1 MFIFEDTKIYIMAP
15 ANTASGGPL
24 LLHQLCYNLRKRN
37 IDAYMVYI
45 NIGNNEPIHV
55 FYKKFNLPY
64 VQTKDIINK
73 NENILITCETIT
85 DIIYNEE
92 VSCLRKVIWWLS
104 VDFFLN
110 DHNFTSHLNSMNI
123 LKTKFI
129 KKYTFDKNIEIIHF
143 VQSYYARQFLIFNGI
158 KNELIHDLSDY
169 LDPIFTE
176 NLEVSLKANKRNI
189 VVFNPKKGFEYT
201 SKLINL
207 ASKKYNI
214 EWIPIINMTPEQ
226 VNDTLR
232 LAKVYIDFGN
242 HPGKDRIPREAAM
255 CGCCIITGKM
265 GSAQFFEDVS
275 INEEYKFEDI
285 DENLNNILNKIK
297 YIFDNYNA
305 EIENFKNYRLKIMN
319 EYKIFQKEIDVIFE
333 RAFKNK
339 PRIILEYSNDIT
351 SAWLDKINKK
361 YHVVYITNIN
371 NAKYVH
377 LNDRIIPIINYD
389 MAQKYINDNEIDN
402 VISVKSEISITKME

>member
-45 NIGNNEPIHV
+45 NIGNNEPIHA

-64 VQTKDIINK
+64 VLTKDIINK

-85 DIIYNEE
+85 DIIYNEQ

-110 DHNFTSHLNSMNI
+110 DYKFTSHLNSINI

-129 KKYTFDKNIEIIHF
+129 RKYNFDKNIEIIHF
-143 VQSYYARQFLIFNGI
+143 VQSYYARKFLMLNGI
-158 KNELIHDLSDY
+158 KNELIYDLSDY

-176 NLEVSLKANKRNI
+176 NLELSLNTTKKNI

-201 SKLINL
+201 SKLIDL
-207 ASKKYNI
+207 ASKKHEI

-232 LAKVYIDFGN
+232 SAKVYIDFGN

-285 DENLNNILNKIK
+285 DENLYDVLDKIK
-297 YIFDNYNA
+297 YIFNNYNT
-305 EIENFKNYRLKIMN
+305 EIEKFKQYRKKIMH
-319 EYKIFQKEIDVIFE
+319 EYKIFQKEIDIIFE
-333 RAFKNK
+333 RTFRNK
-339 PRIILEYSNDIT
+339 SRVILEYSNDIT
-351 SAWLDKINKK
+351 SAWLDEITKK
-361 YHVVYITNIN
+361 YHIAYITNITN
-371 NAKYVH
+371 GKYVN
-377 LNDRIIPIINYD
+377 LNGRIIPIINYD
-389 MAQKYINDNEIDN
+389 MVQKYINDNEIDK
-402 VISVKSEISITKME
+402 VVFVKK